1 MQAPTSG
8 LHHVT
13 AIAGDPQRNLDFYAG
28 VLGLRLVK
36 RTVNFDDPG
45 TYHFYYGDRT
55 GRPGTLL
62 TFFPWPGARPGRH
75 GVGQA
80 TVTSFSVPGSALG
93 YWEDRLGD
101 HGVTGLVRRE
111 RFGAETLRF
120 ADPDGLGLELV
131 ADPEEAGN
139 PWISGAIPGSAAIRR
154 LYGMTAELRTSDATA
169 ALLQEVLGM
178 RAAGDDGGVR
188 RFESDSGG
196 GAIDLVP
203 YPTGAG
209 GTMGAGS
216 VHHIAWRAADEEHQ
230 ARLRGAVIDFG
241 LGVTP
246 VVDRQ
251 YFRSIYFREP
261 GGVLFEVATDQP
273 GFLIDEPE
281 ATLGEALKLPPQY
294 EAARDRIEADLP
306 DIVAPTR

>member
-62 TFFPWPGARPGRH
+62 TFFPWPGARPGRL

-80 TVTSFSVPGSALG
+80 TMTSFSVPRSALG
-93 YWEDRLGD
+93 YWEDRLGE
-101 HGVTGLVRRE
+101 HGITGLARRE

-120 ADPDGLGLELV
+120 ADPDGLGLQLV
-131 ADPEEAGN
+131 ADPEEAGD
-139 PWISGAIPGSAAIRR
+139 PWSSGAIPGSAAIRR
-154 LYGMTAELRTSDATA
+154 LHGMAAELRTSDATA

-188 RFESDSGG
+188 RFKSDSGG
-196 GAIDLVP
+196 GVIDLVP
-203 YPTGAG
+203 NIG
-209 GTMGAGS
+209 GPVGSMGAGS
-216 VHHIAWRAADEEHQ
+216 VHHIAWRAADEVNQ
-230 ARLRGAVIDFG
+230 AHLRGAVIDFG

-281 ATLGEALKLPPQY
+281 ATLGETLKLPPQY